1 MNALKYLPWRSLTLA
16 AILSVIV
23 VKAAD
28 LWLVRILGQ
37 LGNTSV
43 LMKFLLT
50 PTGSTLLFFC
60 VGLAIG
66 SLGVLFLEKFEARRA
81 IDSSSLWALVLCIL
95 ISLWVIGQLNVGGLS
110 LGEVNY
116 THDRYRCRRLLERT
130 ILQALMPVS
139 PIVVVNTAMQKKYT

>member
-16 AILSVIV
+16 ALLSVVV
-23 VKAAD
+23 VKATD
-28 LWLVRILGQ
+28 LWIGRLLGQ
-37 LGNTSV
+37 LGNTSL

-66 SLGVLFLEKFEARRA
+66 SLGVAFLEKFEVRQA

-95 ISLWVIGQLNVGGLS
+95 VSLWLVVQLNIEGLS
-110 LGEVNY
+110 LSEVHY
-116 THDRYRCRRLLERT
+116 THTIGIAVGVFWKGRYYRR
-130 ILQALMPVS
+130 
-139 PIVVVNTAMQKKYT
+139 